1 MHEQSLAASTKVRS
15 LIWLTI
21 LSLVLAL
28 VMAESYNFLSDWLT
42 PPWFAAAT
50 LHSLIAVLI
59 TAYWWLHDRKV
70 FAPGSWQ
77 SYLPATIV
85 LGGSA
90 AAALL
95 SRAFGGITIDAGS
108 GGNTHPIWA
117 AVIWVPL
124 VEELVFRAGI
134 GAVYRRISQPIW
146 AAWFAALVF
155 ALVHANPTWSNLV
168 NGQVGLALGAFLLG
182 LCCEYLMIKTGRI
195 LPCIAFHSACNATVM
210 IFGILDKRWLDWL
223 APLYL

>member
-1 MHEQSLAASTKVRS
+1 
-15 LIWLTI
+15 
-21 LSLVLAL
+21 
-28 VMAESYNFLSDWLT
+28 MAESYNGLSDWLS

-50 LHSLIAVLI
+50 IHSLIASFVA
-59 TAYWWLHDRKV
+59 AYWWLHDRKV
-70 FAPGSWQ
+70 FTPGTWQ
-77 SYLPATIV
+77 SYLPATFV
-85 LGGSA
+85 LGASA
-90 AAALL
+90 AVALL
-95 SRAFGGITIDAGS
+95 SRVLGGVTINAVSDS
-108 GGNTHPIWA
+108 NTHPTWA

-134 GAVYRRISQPIW
+134 GAVYRRLSQPIW

-155 ALVHANPTWSNLV
+155 ALVHANPTWSNLIH
-168 NGQVGLALGAFLLG
+168 GQVGLALGAFLLG